1 MLYSS
6 YKDNIVYNSQ
16 PVINFPRSG
25 VDPTIDSDSK
35 STPKS
40 GESSLV
46 FLMCPNRR
54 KTVECLNDPKMNFSA
69 CLTKRVIT
77 DSVYRTKIG
86 TKNLNSLERSKTDRF
101 FMEQKEL
108 PISYIPEAN
117 KNTILS
123 KRKNL
128 VFDMSRWMEIIF
140 AWTEKMS
147 AKKKCK
153 EFMRI
158 LAMKLNDPAFSKY
171 SKLLVFDVNTWSASV
186 KNCVIM
192 NKKLLNNPLSILL
205 YVAVYFPD
213 LMKDLPDVRLMIV
226 NRNSG
231 QIYFIQTSF
240 ITKKNYPIIK
250 QKLSAF
256 KSLVFS
262 VEDDVN
268 PTVDESTID
277 AEVKAEVVNGFKEDI
292 KQKLRY
298 NLLGGNS
305 SSNPFDEIDD
315 ITGNIADPFD
325 SELEEELKAEEEK
338 QSAKASKKSK
348 DTESDIDESL
358 SDELGLTDEIS
369 AEVDEVFETIED
381 VDEID
386 PSLLAME
393 LADKIKTKKYKAA
406 FMPTRSK
413 AELAKI
419 ERLTAQQ
426 SQVLELPSIDDV
438 KRKSISTSTTGGF
451 IKTSNPHILESKFV
465 NFDKEYAEKCLE
477 KNIDDSVAQLS
488 QASGKIFVTGKSKKD
503 SSDPQNLKQK
513 YTYNLVDEKGNR
525 MTVSFDVPT
534 IIDGSY
540 VYLNGTKK
548 NIRHQFILKP
558 IVKTSPDTVQLVTAY
573 NKVFIRREG
582 NVNQNINR
590 LQVFMEK
597 NPEVFNVKTGNC
609 SMRNGAYEV
618 PLDFAMLSRYF
629 AEFTV
634 GDVTFFMAI
643 DTLLDR
649 FKKIAHK
656 EAVYDATK
664 ELPIG
669 INTKKKEVL
678 YMKLTDSYT
687 DILMSY
693 FTEDQ
698 KKKISAIKRKPKFV
712 MATAKMLKRVIPLV
726 LFMMYCEGFSSVMR
740 KANIDYQFVD
750 KKAKKQYDPMKWDA
764 IELSDGFLLWE
775 KTPFRNELLMN
786 GFKKCDLSDFA
797 YEDLESKDTFIS
809 LILPFY
815 PGNQK
820 IADALDNYR
829 DFLLDAKAKEIL
841 TDLGYPT
848 DLVEL
853 LVVAAGML
861 TDTSYIIENN
871 LNNMRIR
878 SNEVIADLVYIAIT
892 NAYKPYRSTSYKK
905 KPTKLS
911 IKKSAICDALLDS
924 DTNMIEESST
934 LNPVLELEK
943 QRSVTFK
950 GIRGIQLD
958 RAMTLPRRCYDNSML
973 GTVGISTSADANCGV
988 VRELTLEP
996 NITSTYGYI
1005 DTSKSLDEMSGAN
1018 LFIASELLQPM
1029 GVMHDDP
1036 DRTSIEVVGMST
1048 LNLVNCWDELARFLV
1063 PNW

>member
-1 MLYSS
+1 MKQNFKERKGHSLLYTS

-16 PVINFPRSG
+16 PVFNFPRSG
-25 VDPTIDSDSK
+25 ANPSSDSDA
-35 STPKS
+35 TPKA
-40 GESSLV
+40 GEGVMVL
-46 FLMCPNRR
+46 LLTPNRK
-54 KTVECLNDPKMNFSA
+54 KTIECVSDPKMNFSA
-69 CLTKRVIT
+69 CLTKRIIT
-77 DSVYRTKIG
+77 DSTYHIKIG
-86 TKNLNSLERSKTDRF
+86 AKTVNSRERSKTDRF
-101 FMEQKEL
+101 FMEQKSL
-108 PISYIPEAN
+108 PLFYIPAAS
-117 KNTILS
+117 KNTILN
-123 KRKNL
+123 KRKSCVYDL
-128 VFDMSRWMEIIF
+128 SRWMEIIF
-140 AWTEKMS
+140 SRTQTMS
-147 AKKKCK
+147 VRKKCK
-153 EFMRI
+153 EFIGLLKSRI
-158 LAMKLNDPAFSKY
+158 NDPATKNY
-171 SKLLVFDVNTWSASV
+171 TKLIVLDINSWSASV

-192 NKKLLNNPLSILL
+192 NRKLLNNPLSILL
-205 YVAVYFPD
+205 YTAVYMPELLEDF
-213 LMKDLPDVRLMIV
+213 PDVRIMIV
-226 NRNSG
+226 NRSSG
-231 QIYFIQTSF
+231 QLYFIHTSN
-240 ITKKNYPIIK
+240 ITKKMYPKIK

-256 KSLVFS
+256 KDVIFS
-262 VEDDVN
+262 AEDEVN
-268 PTVDESTID
+268 PDDSEEVID
-277 AEVKAEVVNGFKEDI
+277 AEIKAEIVDSFKEDI
-292 KQKLRY
+292 KAKLRY
-298 NLLGGNS
+298 NLLGANTQ
-305 SSNPFDEIDD
+305 SNVFDEIED
-315 ITGNIADPFD
+315 ITKDVADPFD
-325 SELEEELKAEEEK
+325 DELESEIAEYEGDQSLKAEK
-338 QSAKASKKSK
+338 KAAKAAAV
-348 DTESDIDESL
+348 DDGTDGQ
-358 SDELGLTDEIS
+358 LGDDLNVTDEVVS
-369 AEVDEVFETIED
+369 TVDEAFETIED
-381 VDEID
+381 VDDID
-386 PSLLAME
+386 PDLMAME
-393 LADKIKTKKYKAA
+393 LADKIKHTKYKAA

-419 ERLTAQQ
+419 ERLTADQRK
-426 SQVLELPSIDDV
+426 VLTLPSIDDV

-451 IKTSNPHILESKFV
+451 IKTTNPHIISSKFV
-465 NFDKEYAEKCLE
+465 NFDKEYTEKCLE

-488 QASGKIFVTGKSKKD
+488 SASGKIFVTNKTVKD
-503 SSDPQNLKQK
+503 SSDPQNLKRE

-590 LQVFMEK
+590 LNVFMEK
-597 NPEVFNVKTGNC
+597 NPERFSVKLGNC
-609 SMRNGAYEV
+609 SMLNEKYEV

-629 AEFTV
+629 SEFTI
-634 GDVTFFMAI
+634 GDVTFYMSI
-643 DTLLDR
+643 NTLIER
-649 FKKIAHK
+649 YKKLTRGQK
-656 EAVYDATK
+656 EVVYDETA

-687 DILMSY
+687 DIVMSQ
-693 FTEDQ
+693 FSEDD

-726 LFMMYCEGFSSVMR
+726 LFMMYCEGFASVMK
-740 KANIDYQFVD
+740 KANINYEFVP
-750 KKAKKQYDPMKWDA
+750 KKDRKKYDPMYWDS
-764 IELSDGFLLWE
+764 IELADGFILWE
-775 KTPFRNELLMN
+775 KRPFRNELLMN
-786 GFKKCDLSDFA
+786 GFKKCDLTDFE
-797 YEDLESKDTFIS
+797 YEDLESKDTFVS

-861 TDTSYIIENN
+861 TDTQYLIENN
-871 LNNMRIR
+871 LQNMRIR
-878 SNEVIADLVYIAIT
+878 SNEVIADLVYLAIT

-958 RAMTLPRRCYDNSML
+958 RAMTLPRRCYDQSML
-973 GTVGISTSADANCGV
+973 GTVGISTSAEVASAGTMVTWCTNLA
-988 VRELTLEP
+988 LTAGKDSM
-996 NITSTYGYI
+996 IVYY
-1005 DTSKSLDEMSGAN
+1005 
-1018 LFIASELLQPM
+1018 
-1029 GVMHDDP
+1029 
-1036 DRTSIEVVGMST
+1036 
-1048 LNLVNCWDELARFLV
+1048 
-1063 PNW
+1063 

>member
-1 MLYSS
+1 MLYAS

-25 VDPTIDSDSK
+25 EDPTADPESK
-35 STPKS
+35 SLAKS
-40 GESSLV
+40 GEGSAI
-46 FLMCPNRR
+46 FLLCPNR
-54 KTVECLNDPKMNFSA
+54 KKAVECINDPKMNFSA

-86 TKNLNSLERSKTDRF
+86 TKSVNSLERSKTDRF

-108 PISYIPEAN
+108 PISYIPAAS
-117 KNTILS
+117 KGVILS
-123 KRKNL
+123 KRKNV

-140 AWTEKMS
+140 ARTEKMS

-153 EFMRI
+153 EFIRI
-158 LAMKLNDPAFSKY
+158 LAMKLNDPAFAKY
-171 SKLLVFDVNTWSASV
+171 SKLIVFDVNTWTASV

-205 YVAVYFPD
+205 YSAMYFPD
-213 LMKDLPDVRLMIV
+213 LLTDLPDVRLMIV
-226 NRNSG
+226 NRSSG
-231 QIYFIQTSF
+231 QIYFIQTSA
-240 ITKKNYPIIK
+240 ITKKNYPKIK
-250 QKLSAF
+250 QKLSTF
-256 KSLVFS
+256 KALVFS
-262 VEDDVN
+262 AEDDVN
-268 PTVDESTID
+268 PIDDESAIN
-277 AEVKAEVVNGFKEDI
+277 AEVNAEVVSSFKEDI
-292 KQKLRY
+292 KAKLRF
-298 NLLGGNS
+298 NLLGGKETS
-305 SSNPFDEIDD
+305 SPFDEIDD
-315 ITGNIADPFD
+315 ITGEIADPFD
-325 SELEEELKAEEEK
+325 EELEEELQAEEEK
-338 QSAKASKKSK
+338 QSGKKSAK
-348 DTESDIDESL
+348 IDDGVDDSL
-358 SDELGLTDEIS
+358 NDELGINDEIS

-381 VDEID
+381 VDDVD

-393 LADKIKTKKYKAA
+393 LADKIKHRKYKAA

-413 AELAKI
+413 AELAKV
-419 ERLTAQQ
+419 ERLTAEQHK
-426 SQVLELPSIDDV
+426 VLELPSIDDV
-438 KRKSISTSTTGGF
+438 KRKSISTSTTGGY
-451 IKTSNPHILESKFV
+451 IKTTNPHIISSKFV
-465 NFDKEYAEKCLE
+465 NFDKEYSEKCLE

-488 QASGKIFVTGKSKKD
+488 EASGKIFVTNKTKKD
-503 SSDPQNLKQK
+503 SSDPQNLKME

-525 MTVSFDVPT
+525 MTVSFDIPT

-558 IVKTSPDTVQLVTAY
+558 IVKSSPDTVQLVTAY

-590 LQVFMEK
+590 LEVFMEK
-597 NPEVFNVKTGNC
+597 NPAQFNVKLGNC
-609 SMRNGAYEV
+609 SMRNDAYEV

-649 FKKIAHK
+649 YKKIAHK

-669 INTKKKEVL
+669 INTKKKEVV
-678 YMKLTDSYT
+678 YMKLTESYT
-687 DILMSY
+687 DLVMSY
-693 FTEDQ
+693 FNEDQ
-698 KKKISAIKRKPKFV
+698 KKKIASIKRKPKFV

-726 LFMMYCEGFSSVMR
+726 LFMMYCEGFASVMK
-740 KANIDYQFVD
+740 KANINYQFVD
-750 KKAKKQYDPMKWDA
+750 KKAKKQYDPMKWDS
-764 IELSDGFLLWE
+764 IELSDGFILWE

-797 YEDLESKDTFIS
+797 YEDLESKDTFVS

-848 DLVEL
+848 DLVDL

-892 NAYKPYRSTSYKK
+892 NAYKAYRSTSYKK

-958 RAMTLPRRCYDNSML
+958 RAMTLPRRCYDHSML
-973 GTVGISTSADANCGV
+973 GTVGISTSAEVASAGIMVTWCTNLA
-988 VRELTLEP
+988 LTAGNRLM
-996 NITSTYGYI
+996 TMCY
-1005 DTSKSLDEMSGAN
+1005 
-1018 LFIASELLQPM
+1018 
-1029 GVMHDDP
+1029 
-1036 DRTSIEVVGMST
+1036 
-1048 LNLVNCWDELARFLV
+1048 
-1063 PNW
+1063 